1 MNEEKQ
7 EIIYFKKL
15 HKDSIIPSKGS
26 ERAAGYDLFSYEDI
40 EIAPMGKAM
49 IHTGISVQLPKNSY
63 GRVAPRSGLA
73 WKKFI
78 DVGAGVIDEDYR
90 GEGKIFF
97 ILYSFYLVC
106 VILFNFS
113 NESTFFNKGDRIA
126 QLIVEKIVPT
136 KVVSVE
142 ECEKLCDTT
151 RGSNGFGSSGM
162 NGFT

>member
-63 GRVAPRSGLA
+63 GRIAPRSGLA

-78 DVGAGVIDEDYR
+78 DVGAGVVDEDYR
-90 GEGKIFF
+90 GEGNNIFYFIFF
-97 ILYSFYLVC
+97 
-106 VILFNFS
+106 LFS
-113 NESTFFNKGDRIA
+113 
-126 QLIVEKIVPT
+126 
-136 KVVSVE
+136 
-142 ECEKLCDTT
+142 LCY
-151 RGSNGFGSSGM
+151 FI
-162 NGFT
+162 